1 MTTAALSAPRA
12 RHLSAPARWKR
23 ALLMMCTAALLV
35 LVGGAAWSYWLVAVT
50 AGSAG
55 SALATSVNAGAT
67 PTANASGANVTVS
80 WSASTLAN
88 GAAVTGYEIRR
99 YNSSTLALQTILSAC
114 TGVVATT
121 SCVESSVP
129 AGTWRYTVTPVF
141 ATNWRGTESAM
152 SAAVTVDTTPPV
164 NALSLSNVSGGAALV
179 GSTVYYRGSTAG
191 SFTVTNTVT
200 DSGTGPA
207 SSQTG
212 ALGGTTTGW
221 THTPSTV
228 STPAGGPYVSN
239 PFAWGAATTSS
250 PTVAVT
256 GRDVIG
262 NTAVTN
268 LTFTNDTTAP
278 PLGSLSYLDGNQP
291 GKSVTLTFTTGTDAG
306 AGVATRQLQRSQA
319 VNNSGTCGST
329 YSNFTDIGS
338 TSPTSPYVDTQVVN
352 AMCYIYRYVVTDAV
366 GNQSI
371 TTSASVAKVDYR
383 GAVVDTAGQLSR
395 WRLGDASTSG
405 LMDDKGIAN
414 NDGTFFNAPTPGIT
428 GALPNDADTAVQF
441 DGVNDHATAARQI
454 QADFSIEFWVKSTQ
468 NYLGEVYG
476 QTPCTQWWHGA
487 GLVDADLSGG
497 AQDFGVSMCQ
507 GKIVAGVGL
516 PEISVAS
523 PGTYNNGQWHHVV
536 FTRTQSTGALAL
548 YVDGALVGTTT
559 GNTGLLNAQST
570 LNFGRLG
577 FGANYFAGSL
587 DEVAVYTSV
596 LSPTAVTNH
605 YELGSSAA
613 SDTTGPT
620 GGSVDGSGLVGT
632 GSRYATSPTLSIAF
646 TAGTDPSGLLTTG
659 RTLTRATATLT
670 TGTCGAYGSYALVT
684 GGTDPTSPKADTV
697 TAGACYRYQYTVSD
711 TLGNT
716 TTYTSG
722 DIKVDSTAPST
733 PTLAISSPVNS
744 YWSGSGSTVYY
755 DSSAASGSFVVTGTS
770 TDAQSGIASWAYQ
783 AAGTNWTSTPGA
795 LGVNT
800 YSWSGAPA
808 APGTRTVTATNNAG
822 TASTAANLTFVADT
836 TAPTGATVAYLN
848 GVYWGTSITVTLGTP
863 TDSGS
868 GIASRLLQRAT
879 APQTANSCG
888 TFSGFTT
895 VSGGTNPTSP
905 FVDSTVA
912 TGTCYMYRY
921 VVTDNLGHQ
930 QIATSANVSRAPG
943 AIWTINEGS
952 GSSSADT
959 SGNSSS
965 LRLASG
971 AGWTTGRNG
980 TSALNLNGSATS
992 FAYADCVGS
1001 GCANRVVET
1010 SESHTVAAWVK
1021 LNTLVGA
1028 QTFAAVDGTNI
1039 SPFYLQLI
1047 DGRFAFA
1054 QRTADSTAAAL
1065 VQVNGLTPVVGTWY
1079 HVVGVYNKEGGTIAL
1094 YVNGTLQGTATAGS
1108 SWTAFGSATVGRAKW
1123 NGAAVDFVNGAID
1136 DARFYGRA
1144 LSGAEISALATTAAG
1159 AIWTLNEG
1167 SGTTA
1172 ADTSG
1177 NSNTLFLQAA
1187 AGWTTRAPGG
1197 TGALNLNGTSTS
1209 WASAAGPTVDTT
1221 QSLTFAAWVK
1231 LNNTTGYQTVVS
1243 IEGVT
1248 ASPFLLQTNG
1258 SGAFR
1263 FAQVSADT
1271 AAPGFTVSQGG
1282 TPVAGTWYHLAGVY
1296 NKTAGTVQLYVN
1308 GVAQPSATAFTPWS
1322 ASGSTT
1328 VGRAKWN
1335 GAQVDFLNGAIDDV
1349 RIYSRA
1355 LTLAEIQALAA
1366 G

>member
-23 ALLMMCTAALLV
+23 ALLMMCAAALLV

-55 SALATSVNAGAT
+55 SALATSVSAGAT
-67 PTANASGANVTVS
+67 PTATASGANVTVS

-114 TGVVATT
+114 TGVVTAT
-121 SCVESSVP
+121 SCIESSVP

-152 SAAVTVDTTPPV
+152 SAVVTVDTTPPV

-179 GSTVYYRGSTAG
+179 GSTVYYRGSTVG

-200 DSGTGPA
+200 DGGTGPA

-228 STPAGGPYVSN
+228 SAPAGGPYVSN
-239 PFAWGAATTSS
+239 PFAWGAATAST

-319 VNNSGTCGST
+319 ANNSGTCGST
-329 YSNFTDIGS
+329 YSNFIDIGS
-338 TSPTSPYVDTQVVN
+338 TSPTSPYVDSQVVN

-395 WRLGDASTSG
+395 WRLGDASTAG
-405 LMDDKGIAN
+405 VMDDKGVAN
-414 NDGTFFNAPTPGIT
+414 NDGTFFNAPTPGVT
-428 GALPNDADTAVQF
+428 GALPNDLDTAVQF
-441 DGVNDHATAARQI
+441 DGINDYATAARQI
-454 QADFSIEFWVKSTQ
+454 AADFSIEFWVKSSQ
-468 NYLGEVYG
+468 NFVGEVYG

-487 GLVDADLSGG
+487 GLVDADLAGG
-497 AQDFGVSMCQ
+497 AQDFGVSMCA

-523 PGTYNNGQWHHVV
+523 PATYNDNRWHHVV

-577 FGANYFAGSL
+577 FGANYFAGTL

-596 LSPTAVTNH
+596 LPAGTVTNH
-605 YELGSSAA
+605 YQLGTSGA

-620 GGSVDGSGLVGT
+620 GGSVDATGLVGT
-632 GSRYATSPTLSIAF
+632 GSRYSTSPNLSIGF
-646 TAGTDPSGLLTTG
+646 SAGTDSSGLLTTG

-670 TGTCGAYGSYALVT
+670 TGTCGTFGSYALVT
-684 GGTDPTSPKADTV
+684 GGTDPTSPRADTV
-697 TAGACYRYQYTVSD
+697 TTGACYRYQYTVSD

-722 DIKVDSTAPST
+722 DIKVDDTAPST

-755 DSSAASGSFVVTGTS
+755 NSGAASGSFVVTGTS

-822 TASTAANLTFVADT
+822 TASTASNLTFVADN
-836 TAPTGATVAYLN
+836 TAPAAGTVSYLN
-848 GVYWGTSITVTLGTP
+848 GIYSGTTISVSFTTGTE
-863 TDSGS
+863 SGS

-879 APQTANSCG
+879 ATQNGGTCG
-888 TFSGFTT
+888 TFGSFAT
-895 VSGGTNPTSP
+895 VSGGTSPTSP
-905 FVDSTVA
+905 FTDTVSGS
-912 TGTCYMYRY
+912 GTCYMYRY
-921 VVTDNLGHQ
+921 VVTDNVGNQH
-930 QIATSANVSRAPG
+930 IATNANVARSPG
-943 AIWTINEGS
+943 AIWAFNEGF
-952 GSSSADT
+952 GATAADS
-959 SGNSSS
+959 SGNLNS
-965 LRLASG
+965 LTLQAGATWAVSKSG
-971 AGWTTGRNG
+971 LG
-980 TSALNLNGSATS
+980 SALNLSGATNS
-992 FAYADCVGS
+992 WALTS
-1001 GCANRVVET
+1001 GNQRVIET
-1010 SESHTVAAWVK
+1010 SESYTVAAWVK
-1021 LNTLVGA
+1021 FNNTAGY
-1028 QTFAAVDGTNI
+1028 QTLASIDGTNV
-1039 SPFYLQLI
+1039 SPFFIGTNGAGKFRFAQTGGDSTSSAFVTI
-1047 DGRFAFA
+1047 DG
-1054 QRTADSTAAAL
+1054 AATL
-1065 VQVNGLTPVVGTWY
+1065 VTGTWY
-1079 HVVGVYNKEGGTIAL
+1079 HV
-1094 YVNGTLQGTATAGS
+1094 
-1108 SWTAFGSATVGRAKW
+1108 
-1123 NGAAVDFVNGAID
+1123 
-1136 DARFYGRA
+1136 
-1144 LSGAEISALATTAAG
+1144 
-1159 AIWTLNEG
+1159 
-1167 SGTTA
+1167 
-1172 ADTSG
+1172 
-1177 NSNTLFLQAA
+1177 
-1187 AGWTTRAPGG
+1187 
-1197 TGALNLNGTSTS
+1197 
-1209 WASAAGPTVDTT
+1209 
-1221 QSLTFAAWVK
+1221 
-1231 LNNTTGYQTVVS
+1231 
-1243 IEGVT
+1243 
-1248 ASPFLLQTNG
+1248 
-1258 SGAFR
+1258 
-1263 FAQVSADT
+1263 
-1271 AAPGFTVSQGG
+1271 
-1282 TPVAGTWYHLAGVY
+1282 AGVY
-1296 NKTAGTVQLYVN
+1296 NKTAGTMQLYVN
-1308 GVAQPSATAFTPWS
+1308 GVSQGTATAPTSWTAFGPTI
-1322 ASGSTT
+1322 
-1328 VGRAKWN
+1328 VGAAKWN
-1335 GAQVDFLNGAIDDV
+1335 GVRTDYVNGAIDEV
-1349 RIYSRA
+1349 RFYGRVLSG
-1355 LTLAEIQALAA
+1355 AEIAALAA
-1366 G
+1366 M